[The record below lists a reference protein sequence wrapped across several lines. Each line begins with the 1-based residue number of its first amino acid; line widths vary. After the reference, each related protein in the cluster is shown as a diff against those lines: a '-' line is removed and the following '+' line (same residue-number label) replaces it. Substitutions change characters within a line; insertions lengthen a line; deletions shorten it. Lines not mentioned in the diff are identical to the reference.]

1 MSSKYSSNNT
11 LGDIPCSGCWFFP
24 WSTTCACGYGWF
36 FLWIDPRLWFWRGF
50 HRMMMGYAF
59 FFVDDKGWYL
69 SMKIDELVSWRYS
82 FFLWSQTEATDSKS
96 LVEEHSKSATVDLI
110 NWSLRSPKP
119 YACIKPQA
127 EEGIDLSQSSG
138 MIAISLAL
146 SQLFQWQ

>member
-1 MSSKYSSNNT
+1 
-11 LGDIPCSGCWFFP
+11 
-24 WSTTCACGYGWF
+24 
-36 FLWIDPRLWFWRGF
+36 
-50 HRMMMGYAF
+50 
-59 FFVDDKGWYL
+59 
-69 SMKIDELVSWRYS
+69 MKIDELISWRYS

-119 YACIKPQA
+119 YACIQPQA
-127 EEGIDLSQSSG
+127 EEGRDLSQSSR

>member
-1 MSSKYSSNNT
+1 MVVGSFLLPPLRHS
-11 LGDIPCSGCWFFP
+11 LC
-24 WSTTCACGYGWF
+24 
-36 FLWIDPRLWFWRGF
+36 LWIWMDPWEDDPGCWFWRGST
-50 HRMMMGYAF
+50 RVM
-59 FFVDDKGWYL
+59 VDAKGWYL
-69 SMKIDELVSWRYS
+69 SMMIDESVPWRCF

-110 NWSLRSPKP
+110 NWSLRSPRP

-127 EEGIDLSQSSG
+127 EEGRDLSQSSR